1 MKTLLSF
8 TLCFILAMLA
18 EAQTVTTVDYQQ
30 TDSVRVEKLLGK
42 AAGLKRGTNLMIY
55 FARQLRGVPY
65 VAQTLEHNDTERL
78 VVNLRQL
85 DCTTY
90 VETVTALTLCARRG
104 ERSFS
109 HYCRQL
115 QALRYERGEISY
127 PRRLHY
133 FTTWIADNTAK
144 GLVKEVSAPNPP
156 FTAVQQVAVGYMT
169 RHADRYPM
177 LVAHPEWVQEIAAAE
192 QAINGKRYP
201 YIPKRAIA
209 NTALYRQTI
218 HSGDIIAIIT
228 SKAGLDT
235 SHVGIAV
242 WHKDGLHLLNA
253 SQIHGK
259 VVEEPMTLCTYMS
272 KHPSQVG
279 IRIVR
284 LCPAK

>member
-1 MKTLLSF
+1 MKTLFSF
-8 TLCFILAMLA
+8 ILCFMLAMPA
-18 EAQTVTTVDYQQ
+18 EAQTVMTADYQQ
-30 TDSVRVEKLLGK
+30 ADSVRVEQLLGK

-104 ERSFS
+104 ERSFA

-115 QALRYERGEISY
+115 QVLRYERGEISY

-133 FTTWIADNTAK
+133 FTSWIADNTAK
-144 GLVKEVSAPNPP
+144 GLVKEVSVPNPP

-177 LVAHPEWVQEIAAAE
+177 LVAHPEWVQEIAVAE

-201 YIPKRAIA
+201 YIPKREIA
-209 NTALYRQTI
+209 NTALCRRTI
-218 HSGDIIAIIT
+218 HSGDIIAILT
-228 SKAGLDT
+228 NKAGLDT

-259 VVEEPMTLCTYMS
+259 VVEEPMTLRTYMS
-272 KHPSQVG
+272 KHPSQTG